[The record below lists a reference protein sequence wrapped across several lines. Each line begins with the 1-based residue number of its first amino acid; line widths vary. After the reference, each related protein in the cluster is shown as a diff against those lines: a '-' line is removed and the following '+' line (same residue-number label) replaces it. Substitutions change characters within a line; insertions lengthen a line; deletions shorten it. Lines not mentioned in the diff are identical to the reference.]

1 MRSIEDIKETI
12 KGDLWDLKQEP
23 YPFAEMYSGWI
34 RLPDC
39 GTCSICFGY
48 NEKPGFNHVSVAP
61 RKHDVVPTWNDMAQL
76 KDWCFDPEEEAFQ
89 QHPKHS
95 EYVNLKTNC
104 LHIWQF
110 ANGLEFDEIAKLPRE
125 AV

>member
-1 MRSIEDIKETI
+1 MRSIEDIKEI
-12 KGDLWDLKQEP
+12 VKGDLWDLEHETWLDTEE
-23 YPFAEMYSGWI
+23 YVGWI

-39 GTCSICFGY
+39 GTCSIIFGY
-48 NEKPGFNHVSVAP
+48 DEYPGFNHVSVAP
-61 RKHDVVPTWNDMAQL
+61 KKNVLPSWNDMVQL
-76 KDWCFDPEEEAFQ
+76 KDWFFEPEEEAFQ